1 MIARTL
7 PTTPPTPDPPPRHDP
22 YAAFR
27 YPAFRRYMLGAQL
40 MTLGTSAQALAIG
53 WEMYERTDDPL
64 ALGLVGLVQA
74 IPMLVL
80 TLPAGYLADIFDRRK
95 LMIVSMFGTSLT
107 SLGLAAASY
116 TQGANWLM
124 YALLLLDSSFIRL
137 GWPARAA
144 LLPLLVPRSAFE
156 NAVKWRSSLGQTSAL
171 VGPAVGGFI
180 LAWSI
185 PANYVLSA
193 LSTFMFMG
201 LLVTI
206 RISAQPAGKPGK
218 MFRQIGEGLRFVWS
232 QKLLLG
238 ATSLDLFG
246 VLLGGAV
253 YLLPIFA
260 RDILDTEAVGLSPEQ
275 AMGWL
280 RAAPVAGAMVMA
292 LWLAHRPPLNRA
304 GRAMLWAFAGFGAS
318 TIVFG
323 FSTSFWLSLAMLFLT
338 GVFDTFSVVVRQTL
352 LQLVTPDHMRGRV
365 SAVSA
370 VFISSSN
377 ELGGFESGLVARLM
391 GPVFSVVSGGVGTI
405 VVVAVWAGL
414 FPKLRKFGRLDT
426 AEAD

>member
-1 MIARTL
+1 M
-7 PTTPPTPDPPPRHDP
+7 PTPPPPPSEDPPRHDA

-27 YPAFRRYMLGAQL
+27 YPAFRRYMIGSQL

-53 WEMYERTDDPL
+53 WEMYERTNDPL

-74 IPMLVL
+74 IPMLLL

-95 LMIVSMFGTSLT
+95 LMIVSMLGTSLT
-107 SLGLAAASY
+107 SLGLAASSY
-116 TQGANWLM
+116 YGGSNVLM
-124 YALLLLDSSFIRL
+124 YGLLLLDSSFIRL

-171 VGPAVGGFI
+171 VGPAIGGFV

-185 PANYVLSA
+185 PATYVMSA
-193 LSTFMFMG
+193 LSTFAFMAM
-201 LLVTI
+201 LMTI
-206 RISAQPAGKPGK
+206 RISAQPTGSPAG
-218 MFRQIGEGLRFVWS
+218 MFEQIGEGLRFVWS

-280 RAAPVAGAMVMA
+280 RSAPVAGAMLMA
-292 LWLAHRPPLNRA
+292 LWLAHRPPLRRA
-304 GRAMLWAFAGFGAS
+304 GRAMLWAFAGFGAA
-318 TIVFG
+318 TIGFG
-323 FSTSFWLSLAMLFLT
+323 LSTSFFLSLAMLFLT

-377 ELGGFESGLVARLM
+377 ELGGFESGLVARLF

-405 VVVAVWAGL
+405 VVVAVWSRL
-414 FPKLRKFGRLDT
+414 FPKLRDFGRLD
-426 AEAD
+426 EAKAD

>member
-1 MIARTL
+1 MI
-7 PTTPPTPDPPPRHDP
+7 
-22 YAAFR
+22 
-27 YPAFRRYMLGAQL
+27 GSQL

-53 WEMYERTDDPL
+53 WEMYERTNDPL

-74 IPMLVL
+74 IPMLLL

-107 SLGLAAASY
+107 SLGLAASSQY
-116 TQGANWLM
+116 GGANWLM
-124 YALLLLDSSFIRL
+124 YLLLLVDSSFIRL

-171 VGPAVGGFI
+171 VGPAIGGFI

-185 PANYVLSA
+185 PATYVLSA
-193 LSTFMFMG
+193 LSTLAFMAM
-201 LLVTI
+201 LVTI
-206 RISAQPAGKPGK
+206 RISAQPTGSPAG
-218 MFRQIGEGLRFVWS
+218 MFKQIGEGLRFVWS

-246 VLLGGAV
+246 VLLGGAI

-280 RAAPVAGAMVMA
+280 RSAPVAGAMIMA
-292 LWLAHRPPLNRA
+292 LWLAHRPPLERA
-304 GRAMLWAFAGFGAS
+304 GRAMLWAFAGFGAA

-377 ELGGFESGLVARLM
+377 ELGGFESGLVARLA

-405 VVVAVWAGL
+405 VVVAVWSRL
-414 FPKLRKFGRLDT
+414 FPKLRDFGRLD
-426 AEAD
+426 EAKAD